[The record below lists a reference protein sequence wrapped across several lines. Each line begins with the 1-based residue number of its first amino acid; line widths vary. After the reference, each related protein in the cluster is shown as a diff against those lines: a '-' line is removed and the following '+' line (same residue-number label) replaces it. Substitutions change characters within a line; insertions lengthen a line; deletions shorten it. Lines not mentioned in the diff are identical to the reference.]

1 MTSKKMEPSFVLR
14 ETLDSQGSQAIHA
27 GGSNLGPFGYV
38 QEGDQPQRQRQDP
51 EVKQHPDD

>member
-1 MTSKKMEPSFVLR
+1 MEPSFAFR
-14 ETLDSQGSQAIHA
+14 EALGSQGSQAIHA